1 MLLIGLPHDP
11 LNDTCFQV
19 LSDDG
24 LRVQSSRTAAPGSAE
39 SGQVLVAV
47 LPHTRLSWHAVRVPP
62 VARAQRMAAVTGLL
76 EDLWLQAP
84 SELHISLFPIAD
96 AEPDGPNWWVCACD
110 ANWLRQVLR
119 PWLEAGRAPQRLIP
133 EFAPAPSGESESL
146 HWLGS
151 GAQAQTVWCRA
162 TGVLAAPAPPPWPL
176 VLSTPLNARAEPV
189 ALDAAR
195 AFWGDI
201 DTLQTQTQ
209 AERWLAAAARDYDLA
224 QGEWSQT
231 PWQRRKRQLMEAA
244 LNLWRHPDWRGAR
257 RAMAA
262 LVLIQGLGLMSW
274 AWLMSQE
281 IRAQRAELQ
290 ALLMQTFPQT
300 QLVVDAPAQMQQ
312 NLHRLRMGMG
322 EPHPGQPEVML
333 SQLAA
338 SLSAAGDVRGIQF
351 DGQTLLLKGP
361 AFSRWPASELSRLQ
375 QLGYVLQATP
385 EGVSMRWGQK
395 P

>member
-11 LNDTCFQV
+11 LNDTCLQV

-24 LRVQSSRTAAPGSAE
+24 LRVQSSRTAAVGSAE
-39 SGQVLVAV
+39 PGQMLVAV
-47 LPHTRLSWHAVRVPP
+47 LPHTRLSWHAVRLPP

-96 AEPDGPNWWVCACD
+96 AAPDAPNGWVCACD
-110 ANWLRQVLR
+110 AGWLRQSLR

-133 EFAPAPSGESESL
+133 EFAPAPASDSETL

-151 GAQAQTVWCRA
+151 GALAQTVWCRS

-176 VLSTPLNARAEPV
+176 VLSTPLDVRAEPV

-195 AFWGDI
+195 AFWGDSAMV
-201 DTLQTQTQ
+201 QTQTQ
-209 AERWLAAAARDYDLA
+209 AERWLAAAAAPYDLA

-231 PWQRRKRQLMEAA
+231 PWQRRKRQLTEAA
-244 LNLWRHPDWRGAR
+244 LHLWRHPDWRGAR
-257 RAMAA
+257 RALAA
-262 LVLIQGLGLMSW
+262 LALIQSLGLVSW
-274 AWLMSQE
+274 AWLMTQE
-281 IRAQRAELQ
+281 IQSQRAELQ

-300 QLVVDAPAQMQQ
+300 PLVVDAPLQMQQ
-312 NLHRLRMGMG
+312 NLQRLRLGLG

-333 SQLAA
+333 AQLAP
-338 SLSAAGDVRGIQF
+338 SLLAAGVVRGIQF
-351 DGQTLLLKGP
+351 DGQTLQLKGP
-361 AFSRWPASELSRLQ
+361 AFSRIPASELSRLQ

-385 EGVSMRWGQK
+385 EGAWMRWERT

>member
-133 EFAPAPSGESESL
+133 NSHPHHRVSPSLCIGWAVALKRKPSG
-146 HWLGS
+146 
-151 GAQAQTVWCRA
+151 
-162 TGVLAAPAPPPWPL
+162 AAPQAFWRPLPHRPGPWFCPPP
-176 VLSTPLNARAEPV
+176 
-189 ALDAAR
+189 
-195 AFWGDI
+195 
-201 DTLQTQTQ
+201 
-209 AERWLAAAARDYDLA
+209 
-224 QGEWSQT
+224 
-231 PWQRRKRQLMEAA
+231 
-244 LNLWRHPDWRGAR
+244 
-257 RAMAA
+257 
-262 LVLIQGLGLMSW
+262 
-274 AWLMSQE
+274 
-281 IRAQRAELQ
+281 
-290 ALLMQTFPQT
+290 
-300 QLVVDAPAQMQQ
+300 
-312 NLHRLRMGMG
+312 
-322 EPHPGQPEVML
+322 
-333 SQLAA
+333 
-338 SLSAAGDVRGIQF
+338 
-351 DGQTLLLKGP
+351 
-361 AFSRWPASELSRLQ
+361 
-375 QLGYVLQATP
+375 
-385 EGVSMRWGQK
+385 
-395 P
+395 